1 MIDYH
6 KYQKEIDDI
15 LKDTIIIKHIPH
27 SSLLFPEDYDDDNL
41 KRIYGLD
48 YKIQNIKLADLFVDY
63 LFKDIKGIEIKAKY
77 SRMHCDVEKYRD
89 NKKEI
94 MSKYGLGYIYTK
106 NIFNNKPYH
115 RNLIQDKKDIDTY
128 YDNHHR
134 RLTNETKKILSK
146 GQKVLI
152 LDLHSYS
159 DEQALLIGKQGPFP
173 DICIGINDN
182 DNQID
187 QRLLNLIIKI
197 IKDYGYTYQI
207 NYPYRGSVIPNNL
220 TPQERDHV
228 SSIMIEIN
236 KRVYL

>member
-6 KYQKEIDDI
+6 KYQKEIEDI
-15 LKDTIIIKHIPH
+15 LKDIIIIKHIPH

-77 SRMHCDVEKYRD
+77 SRMYCDIEKYQD
-89 NKKEI
+89 DKKEI

-115 RNLIQDKKDIDTY
+115 RNPIQDKKDIDTY
-128 YDNHHR
+128 YDNHHI

-173 DICIGINDN
+173 DICIGINDH

-207 NYPYRGSVIPNNL
+207 NYPYRGSIIPNNL
-220 TPQERDHV
+220 TRQEKDHV